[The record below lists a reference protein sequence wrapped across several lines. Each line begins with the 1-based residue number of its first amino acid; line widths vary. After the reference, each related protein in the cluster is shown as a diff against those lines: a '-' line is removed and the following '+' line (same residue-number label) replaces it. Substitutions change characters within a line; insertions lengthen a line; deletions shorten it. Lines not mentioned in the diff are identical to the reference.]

1 MADTISPQDLASLL
15 QQQNISLLDVRRRA
29 DKEADPRSIPG
40 AVWHDPE
47 QVAEWAGEL
56 PRDKPTVFYCVRGGS
71 VSKSVQAALREKGID
86 ARFVEGGLT
95 AWLERKE

>member
-15 QQQNISLLDVRRRA
+15 QQQNISLLDVRRRT

-40 AVWHDPE
+40 AVWRDPE

-56 PRDKPTVFYCVRGGS
+56 PQDKPVVLYCVRGGS
-71 VSKSVQAALREKGID
+71 VSKSVQAALREKRID
-86 ARFVEGGLT
+86 ARFLEGGLT